1 MTARTMTYS
10 ASPPSRPL
18 ALVALPGGAHA
29 VAFSQADT
37 NRDGVVSW
45 PEASRAFP
53 RLRQVHFD
61 SCDPNRDGVIE
72 KNEYA
77 LLNNFYWMNYIRR

>member
-1 MTARTMTYS
+1 MTARTMTYLRI
-10 ASPPSRPL
+10 AAVAAA

-72 KNEYA
+72 KNEFA